1 MTTHYRRRHSPPK
14 DELLPLSAVLD
25 ELGITRASWYRWRN
39 RGVGPKVHKLP
50 NGHLRVRR
58 SELDAFLREMEEA

>member
-1 MTTHYRRRHSPPK
+1 MSTHYRRRHNPPK

-39 RGVGPKVHKLP
+39 RGVAPRVHKLP

-58 SELDAFLREMEEA
+58 SELDEFLREMEEA

>member
-1 MTTHYRRRHSPPK
+1 MTTSYTRRHRTPN
-14 DELLPLSAVLD
+14 DELLPLSVVLD

-39 RGVGPKVHKLP
+39 RGMGPRVHKLP

-58 SELDAFLREMEEA
+58 SELDTFLREMEEA

>member
-1 MTTHYRRRHSPPK
+1 MPASHRHHRPPK
-14 DELLPLSAVLD
+14 DELLPLADVLN

-39 RGVGPKVHKLP
+39 RGLGPKVHRLP
-50 NGHLRVRR
+50 NGRLRVRR

>member
-1 MTTHYRRRHSPPK
+1 MTASHRTHRVPK
-14 DELLPLSAVLD
+14 DELLPLSEVLD

-39 RGVGPKVHKLP
+39 RGVGPRVTRLP
-50 NGHLRVRR
+50 NGRLRVRR